1 MTRCLSLI
9 IFSSLLW
16 NLNAQNIK
24 KICDDTLY
32 LKTNEK
38 IYKKLDLPD
47 LLSSKHDFYFR
58 FKNYGQIIDIWM
70 DQGLMGGTLT
80 NYRFKTKK
88 NSNKDSDTIY
98 LKQEINQTKIAKIYN
113 IINDSKIL
121 ELKTDIEI
129 EGWKQGYDGITY
141 CIEYTNKDEYHFKKY
156 WNPETNTSLKEAIIV
171 SDFINKISGILELE
185 ESKRKFESKFSATG
199 CYKTEGM
206 LVMCYL
212 YDLYSF
218 GYSGSTRLPLGYE
231 AKIYFGGISN
241 IKTNLGLSLTHQF
254 DSKGSYD
261 ISTIIGYHNL
271 FIKSKKS
278 LNNYLSYGYRIRKL
292 KYIDNKI
299 KWQNHSLLYRYN
311 IKDIS
316 LGLGANYL
324 IGRKKKV
331 GGAIYADKSF
341 SQAQITI
348 ASEYFIYNK
357 QFDYKISL
365 SKRFRLYA
373 ENIHNISIGLYY
385 ESFLD
390 KDNIGWKL
398 NIYL

>member
-1 MTRCLSLI
+1 
-9 IFSSLLW
+9 
-16 NLNAQNIK
+16 
-24 KICDDTLY
+24 
-32 LKTNEK
+32 
-38 IYKKLDLPD
+38 
-47 LLSSKHDFYFR
+47 
-58 FKNYGQIIDIWM
+58 
-70 DQGLMGGTLT
+70 
-80 NYRFKTKK
+80 
-88 NSNKDSDTIY
+88 
-98 LKQEINQTKIAKIYN
+98 NQTKIAKIYN

-121 ELKTDIEI
+121 ELKTDREI
-129 EGWKQGYDGITY
+129 EGWEQGYDGITY

-156 WNPETNTSLKEAIIV
+156 WTPEANRSLKEAIIV
-171 SDFINKISGILELE
+171 NDFINKISGILELE

-218 GYSGSTRLPLGYE
+218 GYSGSNRLPLGYE

-241 IKTNLGLSLTHQF
+241 VKTNLGLSLIHQF

-261 ISTIIGYHNL
+261 INTVISYHNL
-271 FIKSKKS
+271 FLRRKKS
-278 LNNYLSYGYRIRKL
+278 SNDCLSYGYRIQKL
-292 KYIDNKI
+292 RYIDNKI
-299 KWQNHSLLYRYN
+299 KWQNHSLFYHYN
-311 IKDIS
+311 LKDIS
-316 LGLGANYL
+316 LGLGADYL
-324 IGRKKKV
+324 IGQKKKI
-331 GGAIYADKSF
+331 GGAIYAEKSF
-341 SQAQITI
+341 SQAQITL

-365 SKRFRLYA
+365 SKGFRLYA
-373 ENIHNISIGLYY
+373 ENIHNFSIGLYY